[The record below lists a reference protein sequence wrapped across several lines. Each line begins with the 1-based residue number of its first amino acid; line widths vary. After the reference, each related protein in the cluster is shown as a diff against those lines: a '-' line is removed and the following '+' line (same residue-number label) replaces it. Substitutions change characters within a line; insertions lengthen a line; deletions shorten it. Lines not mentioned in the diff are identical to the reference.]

1 MQIHFSTHTCRCDVT
16 LGFQWVLHSV
26 WSIQNPVSHVGRRDG
41 LLLGRWK
48 KKKKYPQTR
57 RFCHSLSPPI
67 GFSGGSGSKESAPC
81 RRPRFNPWVGKIPW
95 RWKWQPTPV
104 FLLGE
109 SHGWR
114 TPAGYSPQG
123 RKESDTT
130 EQLHFTLSGF
140 QNCKCT
146 VVREGENKPAVGW
159 WQEPGN
165 QQGLILSL
173 SLKECAPPC

>member
-1 MQIHFSTHTCRCDVT
+1 MQIHFSTHTCQCDVT

-104 FLLGE
+104 FLPGE
-109 SHGWR
+109 FHGQ
-114 TPAGYSPQG
+114 TSLAGHSSWDC
-123 RKESDTT
+123 KESDTGLTNTFPCLELWETGKKKKKGEVIMDMWRWT
-130 EQLHFTLSGF
+130 EGVSHS
-140 QNCKCT
+140 
-146 VVREGENKPAVGW
+146 VVSDSLGPH
-159 WQEPGN
+159 
-165 QQGLILSL
+165 GL
-173 SLKECAPPC
+173 